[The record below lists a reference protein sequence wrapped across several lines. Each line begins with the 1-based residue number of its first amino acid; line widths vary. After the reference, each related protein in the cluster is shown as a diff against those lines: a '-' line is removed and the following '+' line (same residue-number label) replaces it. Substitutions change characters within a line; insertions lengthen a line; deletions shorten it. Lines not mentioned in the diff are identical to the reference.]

1 MKAAVYHRYGP
12 PDVLSIEEIDAPEI
26 APEGHDD
33 RVLIEVH
40 AAAVNPFDVLH
51 RRGYL
56 PVRAS
61 AGWLRP
67 KYDVLGIDVAGIVI
81 GVGKD
86 VTRLAVGDALYGI
99 CLGSHAE
106 FVRARERTV
115 AKMAANL
122 TFLQAA
128 ALPTAAITALQALRD
143 YAHLQPGQSVLVNGA
158 SGGVGHFAV
167 QLAKYYGATVTAV
180 TSTANLAW
188 VQALGADEVIDYTR
202 EDFTRAGRKYD
213 LIYDAAASRTYFACK
228 PALAPGGMYITEN
241 PGKPAFQMFQ
251 VIFSALRGD
260 QHVRTHIARPDGE
273 DLDFLRGLAEESR
286 IRPVIEKVYPLEEIA
301 AAHRHLEGG
310 HTKGKLVIQVR

>member
-1 MKAAVYHRYGP
+1 MKAAVYRRYGP
-12 PDVLSIEEIDAPEI
+12 PEVLSVEEIAAPEI

-86 VTRLAVGDALYGI
+86 VTRVAVGDALYGI

-106 FVRARERTV
+106 FVRARERTI
-115 AKMAANL
+115 AKMPSNL

-128 ALPTAAITALQALRD
+128 AMPTAAVTALQALRD
-143 YAHLQPGQSVLVNGA
+143 YARVQPGQKVLVNGA

-167 QLAKYYGATVTAV
+167 QLAKYYGAEVTAV
-180 TSTANLAW
+180 TSTANLEW
-188 VQALGADEVIDYTR
+188 VKHLGAYDVTDYTR
-202 EDFTRAGRKYD
+202 EDFTRTGRKYD

-260 QHVRTHIARPDGE
+260 QRVRTHIAQPDGE
-273 DLDFLRGLAEESR
+273 DLDFLRGLIEAGQLK
-286 IRPVIEKVYPLEEIA
+286 PVIEKVYPLEEIA

-310 HTKGKLVIQVR
+310 HAKGKVVIQVR

>member
-1 MKAAVYHRYGP
+1 MKAAVYRRYGP
-12 PDVLSIEEIDAPEI
+12 PEVLSIKEIAAPEI

-67 KYDVLGIDVAGIVI
+67 KYDVLGIDVAGKVI

-86 VTRLAVGDALYGI
+86 VTRVAVGDALYGI

-106 FVRARERTV
+106 FVRARERTI
-115 AKMAANL
+115 AKMPSNL

-128 ALPTAAITALQALRD
+128 AVPTAAVTALQALRD
-143 YAHLQPGQSVLVNGA
+143 YARVQPGQKVLVNGA

-167 QLAKYYGATVTAV
+167 QLAKYYGAEVTAV
-180 TSTANLAW
+180 TSTANLEW
-188 VQALGADEVIDYTR
+188 VKHLGADDVMDYTR
-202 EDFTRAGRKYD
+202 EDFTRTGRKYD

-260 QHVRTHIARPDGE
+260 QRVRTHIAQPDGE
-273 DLDFLRGLAEESR
+273 DLDFLRELIQASQLK
-286 IRPVIEKVYPLEEIA
+286 PVIEKVYPLEEIA
-301 AAHRHLEGG
+301 SAHRHLEGG
-310 HTKGKLVIQVR
+310 HTKGKVVIQVR